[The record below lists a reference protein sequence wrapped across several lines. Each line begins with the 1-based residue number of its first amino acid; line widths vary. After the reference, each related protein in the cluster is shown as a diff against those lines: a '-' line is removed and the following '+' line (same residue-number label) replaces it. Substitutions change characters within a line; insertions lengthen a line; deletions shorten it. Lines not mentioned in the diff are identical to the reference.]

1 MSIHRYMN
9 DDCHYL
15 EAPCS
20 EGHGR
25 GWPKEAARRASFG
38 GRWYRMKQFGPP
50 AYVVGLLIAI
60 LAGAMPGVLAPAATM
75 ALLLGVLGIIVGLL
89 NIADK
94 EVQLFL
100 VAAIALLTSA
110 AGLSVVLVNIEA
122 VGSVLNSILYNIMV
136 FTAPA
141 AAVVSLKALYV
152 CSKE

>member
-1 MSIHRYMN
+1 
-9 DDCHYL
+9 
-15 EAPCS
+15 
-20 EGHGR
+20 
-25 GWPKEAARRASFG
+25 
-38 GRWYRMKQFGPP
+38 MKRFGPP
-50 AYVVGLLIAI
+50 AYIAGLLVAI
-60 LAGAMPGVLAPAATM
+60 LAGAMPGAIVPFATM

-110 AGLSVVLVNIEA
+110 AGLSAVLVNLGL
-122 VGSVLNSILYNIMV
+122 VGSALTPVGSALNTILYNIMV

-141 AAVVSLKALYV
+141 ATVVSLKALYV

>member
-1 MSIHRYMN
+1 
-9 DDCHYL
+9 
-15 EAPCS
+15 
-20 EGHGR
+20 
-25 GWPKEAARRASFG
+25 
-38 GRWYRMKQFGPP
+38 MKQFGPP

-60 LAGAMPGVLAPAATM
+60 LAGAMPGAIAPFGTM

-110 AGLSVVLVNIEA
+110 AGLSAVLVSIQS
-122 VGSVLNSILYNIMV
+122 VGTVLNSILSNIMV